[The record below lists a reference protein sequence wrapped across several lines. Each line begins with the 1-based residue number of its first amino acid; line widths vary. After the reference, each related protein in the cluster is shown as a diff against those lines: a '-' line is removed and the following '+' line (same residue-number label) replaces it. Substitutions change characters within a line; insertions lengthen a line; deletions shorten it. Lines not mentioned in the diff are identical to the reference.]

1 MDNENNV
8 IKDENKIEKETAIE
22 ENVTKEKTDEN
33 SKNETIEN
41 IEEKENSKIEENN
54 TQENELNSE
63 KEEVNKEEKT
73 FEPSL
78 KVEFDAKNGRYA
90 IKVKEIPNNIPL
102 FSTSIGN
109 TINYLDADK
118 VKELRRPLTK
128 TYLVAKYK
136 LDPKDLSKVDYNLV
150 TIMVLFDKK
159 KNMKKLDAYIDALKE
174 KYIDKSD
181 INEYL
186 DSKGLSIS
194 YDLRGLY
201 TNKDIEQST
210 KREIMKFANLD
221 NSVGVANVRKD
232 FLTSIL
238 EKIDERKQESER
250 RKIMALP
257 EPSLD
262 ISEEENKQRKEFYN
276 RLNVDIKEQETKS
289 KDIDSKEQTVESK
302 NIDTID
308 EKNIEIK
315 PKEVKE
321 EDNDEQDK

>member
-1 MDNENNV
+1 MDNENKV
-8 IKDENKIEKETAIE
+8 IEDENKIEQETTIE
-22 ENVTKEKTDEN
+22 ENLTKEKNDEN
-33 SKNETIEN
+33 SKNEIIEN
-41 IEEKENSKIEENN
+41 VEEKEDNKIEKTNS
-54 TQENELNSE
+54 QENELDSE
-63 KEEVNKEEKT
+63 KEETNKKEET

-221 NSVGVANVRKD
+221 NSVGVASVKKD
-232 FLTSIL
+232 FFTSIL

-257 EPSLD
+257 ESSLD
-262 ISEEENKQRKEFYN
+262 ISEEENEQRREFYN
-276 RLNVDIKEQETKS
+276 RLNVD
-289 KDIDSKEQTVESK
+289 SKEQVTESK
-302 NIDTID
+302 STDIKDK
-308 EKNIEIK
+308 ENIENKIDGFNE
-315 PKEVKE
+315 KE
-321 EDNDEQDK
+321 NDEQDK